1 MIDACVSNA
10 MLETAA
16 YTDVDAI
23 LTSGKEQYV
32 GTVIEE
38 AQRKLDAAGTGITLQ
53 AIELTNVSMPEEV
66 RYVYEQV
73 NASTVEASTMIENAK
88 QYRNT
93 IIPQAESVAN
103 LTVQSA
109 HTAYAY
115 GVSGATNSLNEFWG
129 VLEEYQAS
137 PDVVRARIYREKMVR
152 ALSTIGKIRVV
163 TDDDSKIVISGE

>member
-1 MIDACVSNA
+1 
-10 MLETAA
+10 MLLFYVRHGAPT
-16 YTDVDAI
+16 YDPDC
-23 LTSGKEQYV
+23 LTPLGE
-32 GTVIEE
+32 
-38 AQRKLDAAGTGITLQ
+38 R
-53 AIELTNVSMPEEV
+53 
-66 RYVYEQV
+66 
-73 NASTVEASTMIENAK
+73 
-88 QYRNT
+88 
-93 IIPQAESVAN
+93 QAESVAN